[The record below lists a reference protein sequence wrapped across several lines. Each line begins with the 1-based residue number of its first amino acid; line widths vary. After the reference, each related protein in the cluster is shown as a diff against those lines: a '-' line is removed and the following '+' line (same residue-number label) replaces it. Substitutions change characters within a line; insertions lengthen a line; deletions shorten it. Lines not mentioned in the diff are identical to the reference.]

1 MKEETAK
8 GITVFI
14 FFILSI
20 IAGAILGLT
29 RKEKMCIEYK
39 EEPIIKTECRQ
50 IFLHIECTQKQE
62 TKRSCVKYE

>member
-1 MKEETAK
+1 MSKETAE

-29 RKEKMCIEYK
+29 KKEKVCIEYK
-39 EEPIIKTECRQ
+39 EEPIIKTECRP
-50 IFLHIECTQKQE
+50 ILWEIECIQKQE
-62 TKRSCVKYE
+62 MKRSCVKHE

>member
-1 MKEETAK
+1 MSKETAE
-8 GITVFI
+8 GITVFT
-14 FFILSI
+14 FFILSL

-29 RKEKMCIEYK
+29 KKEKVCIEYK

-50 IFLHIECTQKQE
+50 ILWQFECTHKQE